1 MKTAIVTFQGF
12 TEDLGSSSGTERL
25 WQQLRPLASAE
36 VLVTP
41 PAAWDARTDR
51 AAAFL
56 QRQQIERVVIV
67 GYSWGAGYASQR
79 FARECGE
86 RGIAVPLMVLCDP
99 VYRPLWLPPLLP
111 LLPMAFRALLPGGA
125 SIKIPRNV
133 RRVAWVRQ
141 TMSLPMGHPVEADP
155 YATAV
160 ENAVLLRY
168 SHTAI
173 DDAPEWHALALAK
186 VSAFLES

>member
-12 TEDLGSSSGTERL
+12 TESLGTSSGTELL
-25 WQQLRPLASAE
+25 WQLLRPLSSE
-36 VLVTP
+36 DVLVTA
-41 PAAWDARTDR
+41 PAAWDSRTDR

-79 FARECGE
+79 FARECGK
-86 RGIAVPLMVLCDP
+86 RGLAVPLMLLCDP

-111 LLPMAFRALLPGGA
+111 LLPLAFRALIPGGA
-125 SIKIPRNV
+125 AIRIPRNV

-141 TMSLPMGHPVEADP
+141 TLSVPMGHPLDADP

-160 ENAVLLRY
+160 ENCHLLPY
-168 SHTAI
+168 GHTAI
-173 DDAPEWHALALAK
+173 DASPEWHDLATSK
-186 VSAFLES
+186 IREFLES